1 MKILTSLIAMALV
14 STSAL
19 ATEVGVSVEIGEP
32 GFYGRIDLG
41 NAPRP
46 LLIYPEP
53 IIIVHAARVYPP
65 VYLRVPPGHARN
77 WMKHCASYRA
87 CGRPV
92 YFVQDTWYHD
102 TYAPYYKKHHPQKG
116 GGKKHGK
123 GNGKGR

>member
-1 MKILTSLIAMALV
+1 MKTLTSLIAMALV

-19 ATEVGVSVEIGEP
+19 ATDVGVSIEVGEP

-53 IIIVHAARVYPP
+53 IIIVHSARAYSPI
-65 VYLRVPPGHARN
+65 YLRVPPGHARN
-77 WMKHCASYRA
+77 WKKHCGGYRA

-92 YFVQDTWYHD
+92 YFVRDEWYHD
-102 TYAPYYKKHHPQKG
+102 VYSPHYKKHHRHKG
-116 GGKKHGK
+116 GGKGK
-123 GNGKGR
+123 GKSGR